1 MMDGQLHDAS
11 VKGDGR
17 TMYINFFVPKGDHEV
32 EIQGVRNVP
41 ELPSAAI
48 ALAAVTAAAIAAVR
62 FKAAFKVL

>member
-1 MMDGQLHDAS
+1 
-11 VKGDGR
+11 
-17 TMYINFFVPKGDHEV
+17 MYVNFFVPKGDHEV
-32 EIQGVRNVP
+32 QIQGVKNVP